1 MSNITVID
9 AIMGTGKTNYAIK
22 YMSEAPEDQRF
33 IFITPF
39 KKEIERIIE
48 SVKGRNIVTPNNSNT
63 EGRKLRSLKDLIL
76 DGKDIAA
83 THSLFKAADDEL
95 IELLNKSNYT
105 LILDE
110 VMDAIEPVNIKMG
123 DITTLIDSKKIN
135 VDGNRVKWLDSGY
148 DGDRFNDIK
157 LYAEAENLFIYRE
170 KFILWAFPARIF
182 DTFEK
187 VFILTYLFRAQNMCY
202 YFQLH
207 KLPYTVKTL
216 QDGELVDHDEKL
228 ERREDLY
235 KLIDVY
241 QGKMN
246 DVTNKHALS
255 ASWLRRAKTNKKD
268 APLKQYKNNLKN
280 YFTHIAKASS
290 GEVMWATL
298 SDVEHE
304 LKGKGYTNGKIAI
317 NARATNEFKERWA
330 LAYVYNRFKNP
341 HETAF
346 FDDNGISVNEELLA
360 ASDLLQWIWRSRIR
374 DGQPVC
380 LYLPSSRMRRIL
392 KEWANYEI

>member
-1 MSNITVID
+1 MSDITIID

-22 YMSEAPEDQRF
+22 LMSEAPADQRF

-48 SVKGRNIVTPNNSNT
+48 SVEDRTIVTPTNANS

-76 DGKDIAA
+76 AGKDIAA
-83 THSLFKAADDEL
+83 THSLFKAADDDL
-95 IELLNKSNYT
+95 IDLLKQSNYT

-123 DITTLIDSKKIN
+123 DINTLIDSKKIN

-157 LYAEAENLFIYRE
+157 LFAEADNLFIYRE

-187 VFILTYLFRAQNMCY
+187 VFILTYLFKAQNMCY

-207 KLPYTVKTL
+207 KMPYTFKSL
-216 QDGELVDHDEKL
+216 RDGDLVEYDERA

-241 QGKMN
+241 EGKMN
-246 DVTNKHALS
+246 DKTNRHALS
-255 ASWLRRAKTNKKD
+255 ASWLRRAKLED
-268 APLKQYKNNLKN
+268 LKQYKNNLKN
-280 YFTHIAKASS
+280 YFGNITNAQSH
-290 GEVMWATL
+290 EVMWATL
-298 SDVEHE
+298 SDVEHS

-317 NARATNEFKERWA
+317 NARATNEFKDRWA
-330 LAYVYNRFKNP
+330 LAYVFNRFKNP
-341 HETAF
+341 YETAF
-346 FDDNGISVNEELLA
+346 FDDNGIRVNEELLA

-374 DGQPVC
+374 EGQPIM

-392 KEWANYEI
+392 KEWSDYAI